1 MSGNLTW
8 RRSSR
13 HDLALRREAS
23 GGLHRSTRLE
33 QFRLFK
39 PSSLISSASP
49 LQEKVSEAR
58 AAPEA
63 CCENYERID
72 WSESSVNVGVEVYI
86 VKVLDNQP
94 STEEEHDAVLEQRGQ
109 ESSLVDPHSCRLL
122 ARPAQQIFYV
132 PPAIA
137 LPGLGLLSLNPQ

>member
-1 MSGNLTW
+1 MSGNLTG
-8 RRSSR
+8 RRPSW

-33 QFRLFK
+33 QFRLLK

-58 AAPEA
+58 TAPEA

-72 WSESSVNVGVEVYI
+72 WSESSINVGVEVYI
-86 VKVLDNQP
+86 VEVLVHKPEAQDHVHR
-94 STEEEHDAVLEQRGQ
+94 ERCDRGY
-109 ESSLVDPHSCRLL
+109 
-122 ARPAQQIFYV
+122 A
-132 PPAIA
+132 
-137 LPGLGLLSLNPQ
+137 